1 MIDIKR
7 CKCTDS
13 DEEKRQGDD
22 QVTDKSELVRSSL
35 GFVYKIAR
43 EYAGLGLPFEDLL
56 AEGNL
61 GLIEAANRYDP
72 CKGAKF
78 TTYAVWWIRKSIT
91 SALGL
96 SAGLVRVP
104 QAQVRKLRQISEAE
118 GDLRASLKRQPTRA
132 EISDRLSTRE
142 HSVDFTLRHRAGVTS
157 LDQEVGESGT
167 ATLHDIMGD
176 TSRPT
181 PEECLIEIEWRR
193 LLRESLAE
201 LPERERFVLERRFGL
216 HGDDKST
223 LKDLGQHLGLS
234 RERVRQIE
242 RKAGQRLRQRI
253 LARRAPCCG

>member
-7 CKCTDS
+7 CKCTES
-13 DEEKRQGDD
+13 DDTKNNSEDRVPDK
-22 QVTDKSELVRSSL
+22 TDLVRSTL

-72 CKGAKF
+72 CRGAKF

-91 SALGL
+91 SSLGMNV
-96 SAGLVRVP
+96 GLVKVP
-104 QAQVRKLRQISEAE
+104 QAQVRKLRQINEAE
-118 GDLRASLKRQPTRA
+118 GELRATLQRQPTRA
-132 EISDRLSTRE
+132 EISKKLSTRE
-142 HSVDFTLRHRAGVTS
+142 RAVDFALGHRAGVTS
-157 LDQEVGESGT
+157 LDQNVGEGGT

-176 TSRPT
+176 ESRPS
-181 PEECLIEIEWRR
+181 PEDCLIEIEWRR
-193 LLRESLAE
+193 LLKESLEE

-216 HGDDKST
+216 RDDEKAT
-223 LKDLGQHLGLS
+223 LKDLGRHLGLS

-242 RKAGQRLRQRI
+242 RRAGQRLRQRI